1 MTIEEI
7 QKQIVELQRIVE
19 SMQIQ
24 KLEVSRH
31 FTGDYF
37 KPYRGKQ
44 YRRMESEN
52 IPIWE
57 HFCDKSGEWT
67 VVSSDEVELLEDTY
81 CSECVTPVKKS

>member
-1 MTIEEI
+1 
-7 QKQIVELQRIVE
+7 
-19 SMQIQ
+19 
-24 KLEVSRH
+24 
-31 FTGDYF
+31 
-37 KPYRGKQ
+37 
-44 YRRMESEN
+44 MESEN